1 MIVGLCPSFRRPHLV
16 ANAAA
21 CFLAQKIAMPR
32 MLLIWEDG
40 GALKPYRNGSLQVV
54 TSKRFPDLGSKYNAL
69 ARMAIQDWDAD
80 YLAVW
85 EDDDI
90 YLPWHLATH
99 VEAMETTGRLWSKPS
114 RVLSLYT
121 SQLEEEPAAGRFHA
135 SICLTRKAW
144 EQVKWPTHGRADF
157 DQEFMARLHKMCG
170 PPADPLDIHPVPGYV
185 FRYGSTKS
193 YHAQHFMRGAS
204 DTGWYRAI
212 ERQTAIES
220 PIPLKVGFDRETE
233 SLYRLDISLSRA
245 KGH

>member
-90 YLPWHLATH
+90 YFPWYLVAHL
-99 VEAMETTGRLWSKPS
+99 EAIQGTGRLWSKPS

-121 SQLEEEPAAGRFHA
+121 GSLQEEPAAGRFHA
-135 SICLTRKAW
+135 SIFLSREAW
-144 EQVKWPTHGRADF
+144 RRVKWPTHGRADF
-157 DQEFMARLHKMCG
+157 DQELMASLLRECG
-170 PPADPLDIHPVPGYV
+170 PPADPLEIHPVPGYV

-193 YHAQHFMRGAS
+193 YHAQYFMKGPG
-204 DTGWYRAI
+204 DTSWYQDVARTVSPPPKTDLRPEFDEETRAVY
-212 ERQTAIES
+212 ER
-220 PIPLKVGFDRETE
+220 FRDFR
-233 SLYRLDISLSRA
+233 R
-245 KGH
+245 